1 MVGEVEEVRGAAMKI
16 ARTFPVEVVVVPEL
30 VAGVVPELVAA
41 VVPEL
46 VEVLVEWQWLRRAPT
61 ILTRSPAAG
70 GFAPLPKNTLAL
82 VNV

>member
-30 VAGVVPELVAA
+30 VAG

>member
-1 MVGEVEEVRGAAMKI
+1 MKI
-16 ARTFPVEVVVVPEL
+16 ARTFPVDVVDVVD
-30 VAGVVPELVAA
+30 GVVPEPVD
-41 VVPEL
+41 
-46 VEVLVEWQWLRRAPT
+46 VLDLQWCRRAPM